1 MNNLAS
7 LIALVSMITMVQ
19 AECMIKNTTNNFI
32 KPKLEGNWTFNPTMT
47 ELLSGPESAKGVV
60 GQMVIEFNDDES
72 VLEEMSEDNCNFL
85 ALNNLDILMA
95 GVLRFFH
102 IQVGVIAHT
111 FILTSEDG
119 IPVFIYWSP
128 GAEGIMTPVVSYFSL
143 IPAAEHRN
151 DLLFIGGRKS
161 TDPFNAL
168 QRVEREFMLVVEDN
182 TPRQ

>member
-1 MNNLAS
+1 MGI
-7 LIALVSMITMVQ
+7 LIGFST
-19 AECMIKNTTNNFI
+19 
-32 KPKLEGNWTFNPTMT
+32 TFNFGILIQMKLTKW
-47 ELLSGPESAKGVV
+47 LKGPESAKGVV

-119 IPVFIYWSP
+119 IP
-128 GAEGIMTPVVSYFSL
+128 GK
-143 IPAAEHRN
+143 
-151 DLLFIGGRKS
+151 DK
-161 TDPFNAL
+161 
-168 QRVEREFMLVVEDN
+168 
-182 TPRQ
+182 